1 MTAKTK
7 GEQSLARRVRKKLSP
22 RSVKTSGVFT
32 AILCYLV
39 GSKEPWTRP
48 ALNGLCATSDGC
60 LLAQEAGDIGYN
72 HFIGLATDLD
82 RNLRVIARLVGL
94 DEKET

>member
-32 AILCYLV
+32 AMLCYLV
-39 GSKEPWTRP
+39 GSPEP
-48 ALNGLCATSDGC
+48 
-60 LLAQEAGDIGYN
+60 
-72 HFIGLATDLD
+72 
-82 RNLRVIARLVGL
+82 
-94 DEKET
+94 